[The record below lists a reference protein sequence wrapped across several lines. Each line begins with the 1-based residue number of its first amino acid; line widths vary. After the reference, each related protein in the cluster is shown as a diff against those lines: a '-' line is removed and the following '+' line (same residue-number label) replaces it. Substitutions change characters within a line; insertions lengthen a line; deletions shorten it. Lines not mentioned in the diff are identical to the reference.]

1 MEERTS
7 TTVRVELSLEL
18 EQAVNEKV
26 RKGELP
32 TADDLVRQAVRYF
45 IEDDAEI
52 AHTEAMLQEAAESGD
67 YLELTEHEWDS
78 IEREAVEEVGKRRA
92 G

>member
-1 MEERTS
+1 M
-7 TTVRVELSLEL
+7 TVRVELSPEL

-26 RKGELP
+26 RKGEFL
-32 TADDLVRQAVRYF
+32 TADDLVRQAVRRF

-52 AHTEAMLQEAAESGD
+52 AHTEALLQEAAESGD

>member
-7 TTVRVELSLEL
+7 MTVRVKLSPEL

-26 RKGELP
+26 RKGEFP
-32 TADDLVRQAVRYF
+32 TADDLVRQAVRHF

-52 AHTEAMLQEAAESGD
+52 AHTEALLQEAAESGD
-67 YLELTEHEWDS
+67 YLELTEREWDS

>member
-1 MEERTS
+1 M
-7 TTVRVELSLEL
+7 TVRVELSAEL

-26 RKGELP
+26 RKGEFLM
-32 TADDLVRQAVRYF
+32 ADDLVWQAVRHF

-52 AHTEAMLQEAAESGD
+52 AHTEALLQEAAGSGD
-67 YLELTEHEWDS
+67 YRELTEHEWDS

-92 G
+92 E